1 MKTESGNY
9 YDNFVNNHLNEVSKK
24 LKENNLSPTI
34 ELAISCWSE
43 HLKKP
48 KIDKTRYGTTD
59 FKDFSCSFYRDLI
72 LSCDPQ
78 VEEIRKI
85 VATLLG
91 GLKSGL
97 GELNFSDIEK
107 IFKKSID
114 NPNKSQDHDYLAFLG
129 FICIAI
135 SYLNPNQ
142 FSNTLEDTINLSNF
156 QEISK
161 QYFKYED
168 NYFDSVYEAL
178 ITKLDYFDDFL
189 KALVIETSKE
199 IKLFNSEL
207 TEKNVKSIKAKKVLG
222 HLINNFNQYSKDNS
236 KVSFMDE
243 QDIKKIAL
251 IFALVVGAILTVG
264 GATIAYRNSARKQSD
279 SKPKPTPQTVSTP
292 KKIPHKLVLMLDGT
306 DIVKNAVGDLKAVPS
321 QKLDQVTVSAI
332 SKLTVLQA
340 IWHGSEDR
348 YNDVKGIFAS
358 DRDDDNYNLIFI
370 EIEMDYREYD
380 FDKGAGLSNARDGLM
395 KLVSNSNSYS
405 ISKIVTRTASDPK
418 LKSQIS
424 ALYR

>member
-78 VEEIRKI
+78 VEDIRKI
-85 VATLLG
+85 VATQF
-91 GLKSGL
+91 LKSEL
-97 GELNFSDIEK
+97 EKLNFPDIEK
-107 IFKKSID
+107 IFKKPID

-135 SYLNPNQ
+135 SNLDPNQ
-142 FSNTLEDTINLSNF
+142 FSKTLEDTINLSNF

-161 QYFKYED
+161 QYFRKFFECED

-189 KALVIETSKE
+189 KALVIETSKKINLPLKE
-199 IKLFNSEL
+199 D
-207 TEKNVKSIKAKKVLG
+207 NVKSIKADKALG
-222 HLINNFNQYSKDNS
+222 HLITNFNQYSKDNS

-264 GATIAYRNSARKQSD
+264 GAVILSKNSSKKQSD
-279 SKPKPTPQTVSTP
+279 SKLTSTPQPVSTP
-292 KKIPHKLVLMLDGT
+292 KKFTHKLVLMLDRT

-321 QKLDQVTVSAI
+321 VKLDQVTVSAI

-358 DRDDDNYNLIFI
+358 DRNDDNDNLIFI

-395 KLVSNSNSYS
+395 KLVSKPNSHS

>member
-78 VEEIRKI
+78 VEDIRKI
-85 VATLLG
+85 VATQF
-91 GLKSGL
+91 LKSEL
-97 GELNFSDIEK
+97 EKLNFPDIEK
-107 IFKKSID
+107 IFKKPID

-142 FSNTLEDTINLSNF
+142 FSKTHEDTINLSNF

-161 QYFKYED
+161 QYFRKFFECED

-222 HLINNFNQYSKDNS
+222 HLINNFNQYLKDNS
-236 KVSFMDE
+236 KDSFMNE
-243 QDIKKIAL
+243 QDIKKL
-251 IFALVVGAILTVG
+251 
-264 GATIAYRNSARKQSD
+264 R
-279 SKPKPTPQTVSTP
+279 
-292 KKIPHKLVLMLDGT
+292 
-306 DIVKNAVGDLKAVPS
+306 
-321 QKLDQVTVSAI
+321 
-332 SKLTVLQA
+332 
-340 IWHGSEDR
+340 
-348 YNDVKGIFAS
+348 
-358 DRDDDNYNLIFI
+358 
-370 EIEMDYREYD
+370 
-380 FDKGAGLSNARDGLM
+380 
-395 KLVSNSNSYS
+395 
-405 ISKIVTRTASDPK
+405 
-418 LKSQIS
+418 
-424 ALYR
+424 